1 MLSCVLRPQWI
12 IACQAFLPVGFPRQ
26 EYWSGMPFPP
36 SSNLLYP
43 GIEPASLASPA
54 LAGGFFTTS
63 ATWEAPSITV
73 YICAYCYPLVK
84 FHLLNRLLFPLNCLC
99 SFVEN
104 QLPIYVWVYFWNF
117 NFVPLIYIPTFIPL
131 PQCLDYYRFMSFEIR
146 KCLSANIFLL
156 FTVAFCRLKWKW
168 KWSRSVMS
176 DSLRPRGL

>member
-73 YICAYCYPLVK
+73 YGAYGYLLV
-84 FHLLNRLLFPLNCLC
+84 PVP
-99 SFVEN
+99 FVEKTPFSAK
-104 QLPIYVWVYFWNF
+104 LP
-117 NFVPLIYIPTFIPL
+117 L
-131 PQCLDYYRFMSFEIR
+131 
-146 KCLSANIFLL
+146 
-156 FTVAFCRLKWKW
+156 
-168 KWSRSVMS
+168 
-176 DSLRPRGL
+176 